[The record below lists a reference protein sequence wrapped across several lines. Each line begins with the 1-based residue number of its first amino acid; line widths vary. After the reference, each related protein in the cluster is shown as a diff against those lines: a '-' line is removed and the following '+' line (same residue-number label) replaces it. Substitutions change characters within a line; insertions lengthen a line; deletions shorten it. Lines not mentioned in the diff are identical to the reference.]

1 MCKLYVPKKLT
12 EIMQNQSNDDT
23 PEKLDLLPL
32 YNPETDKPY
41 MIDAINDLAK
51 SKVEKSKADGSLDS
65 KNSNSRNLCFKVS
78 MTIVKNSETKHKQGI
93 KNSGFLL
100 KSLTQPVVNQGF
112 L

>member
-51 SKVEKSKADGSLDS
+51 SKVEKSKAEGSLDS

-78 MTIVKNSETKHKQGI
+78 MTIVI
-93 KNSGFLL
+93 KTVKLSTSRML
-100 KSLTQPVVNQGF
+100 KTRVFYLKV
-112 L
+112 

>member
-12 EIMQNQSNDDT
+12 EIMQNQSNDDM

-51 SKVEKSKADGSLDS
+51 SKVEKSKAEGSLDS

-78 MTIVKNSETKHKQGI
+78 MTIVKNSDTQQGV
-93 KNSGFLL
+93 KNSF
-100 KSLTQPVVNQGF
+100 F
-112 L
+112 